1 MDKDVKPYWGFWKVV
16 FAGWLIQYPGK
27 IFRALL
33 WFILITSMGV
43 GYILTTPQREGTE
56 TLENPTLD
64 TYMRHYEND
73 VFNFFTE

>member
-1 MDKDVKPYWGFWKVV
+1 MENEKPYWGFWKVV
-16 FAGWLIQYPGK
+16 LAGWLIQYPGK

-64 TYMRHYEND
+64 TYKNTYEKN
-73 VFNFFTE
+73 VFNFFTR